1 MSATVPGFAEL
12 EFDLAKALLSGIVDV
27 FKTMSSAP
35 LLPSNAEDIPED
47 QGVYQLLWDGKTVF
61 IGKTDAE
68 AGLNQ
73 RLKRH
78 SYSIQH
84 RKNLDPN
91 QVSFKAVRLFVF
103 TPMDL
108 ETQLIKS
115 YKPSWNKSGFGSND
129 PGHNRDN
136 TRFKK
141 NGFDS
146 LFPIDI
152 DRELD
157 IEFPKQGNAAEI
169 AIKLRNALPY
179 TFRFEMKDSQSRI
192 IHPEFE
198 AAQVN
203 LPDGPYTARIVVQ
216 SIMQALPVGWQ
227 ATALPTRMILY
238 REKVTYPSGSV
249 ITANVA

>member
-1 MSATVPGFAEL
+1 MATVLGFAEL
-12 EFDLAKALLSGIVDV
+12 EFDLAKALLSSIIDV

-35 LLPSNAEDIPED
+35 LLPANVQGIPED
-47 QGVYQLLWDGKTVF
+47 QGVYQLLLNGKTVY

-108 ETQLIKS
+108 ETQLIKT
-115 YKPSWNKSGFGSND
+115 YEPAWNYSGFGSND
-129 PGHNRDN
+129 PGRNRDK
-136 TRFKK
+136 TEFKEE
-141 NGFDS
+141 GFDS
-146 LFPIDI
+146 QYPIDI
-152 DRELD
+152 DRELE
-157 IEFPKQGNAAEI
+157 IELPKQAKASEI
-169 AIKLRNALPY
+169 AVKLRIALPY
-179 TFRFEMKDSQSRI
+179 TFRFQMKAPKSRVL
-192 IHPEFE
+192 HPDFE

-203 LPDGPYTARIVVQ
+203 LPDGPYTTRIIIR
-216 SIMQALPVGWQ
+216 SILQALPVGWQ
-227 ATALPTRMILY
+227 ATALPSRVILY
-238 REKVTYPSGSV
+238 KETATYPSGSV
-249 ITANVA
+249 IAATVA